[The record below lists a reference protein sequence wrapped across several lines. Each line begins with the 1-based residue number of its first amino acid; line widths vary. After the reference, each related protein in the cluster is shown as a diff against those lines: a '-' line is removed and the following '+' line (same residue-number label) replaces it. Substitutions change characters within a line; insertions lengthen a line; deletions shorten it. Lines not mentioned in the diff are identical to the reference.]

1 MSNYSQIRS
10 AIRGLVNESTSPL
23 PPPKTNLSVKLMS
36 CSSSTTNIV
45 VAIDNGFAQD
55 YQKFYYLYAYANTTL
70 SLLAFCSCF
79 GIQYESRHG
88 KINYSKGFITTISV
102 SVA

>member
-23 PPPKTNLSVKLMS
+23 PLPKTNLSVKLMS

-55 YQKFYYLYAYANTTL
+55 YQKFHYLYAFATRIL
-70 SLLAFCSCF
+70 
-79 GIQYESRHG
+79 
-88 KINYSKGFITTISV
+88 
-102 SVA
+102 